1 MRVLLIEDD
10 AEIASLV
17 VRDLH
22 AAGYTVDAVDQGEAG
37 LHAAL
42 DTDYSAIV
50 VDLRLPDRDG
60 LEVVRELRGR
70 GVEAPILILTSRR
83 RVADR
88 VAGLKAGADD
98 YLVKPFAMA
107 ELRARL
113 TALQRRSGKRPPRIP
128 TFADLT
134 FDDEG
139 VEALVRGRPL
149 DLARQ
154 ELRLLRLLV
163 ERGGHIVSKRRI
175 EETLYGFDEEVAS
188 NSVEVHIHKLRRA
201 LQATES
207 AATIETRR
215 GVGYRLADK
224 GLVEKALIK
233 KAGR

>member
-10 AEIASLV
+10 AEISSLV

-22 AAGYTVDAVDQGEAG
+22 AVGYTVDAVDQGEAG

-42 DTDYSAIV
+42 DTDYAAIV

-60 LEVVRELRGR
+60 LDVVRDLRGR
-70 GVEAPILILTSRR
+70 GIEAPILILTSRR

-107 ELRARL
+107 EFRARL
-113 TALQRRSGKRPPRIP
+113 AALHRRSGRRPAKPP
-128 TFADLT
+128 AFADVT

-139 VEALVRGRPL
+139 VEALVAGKPL

-175 EETLYGFDEEVAS
+175 EETLYGFEEEVAS
-188 NSVEVHIHKLRRA
+188 NTVEVHIHKLRRA
-201 LQATES
+201 LQATGC
-207 AATIETRR
+207 ATSIETRR
-215 GVGYRLADK
+215 GVGYRLVA
-224 GLVEKALIK
+224 KA
-233 KAGR
+233 AS

>member
-10 AEIASLV
+10 AEITSLV

-22 AAGYTVDAVDQGEAG
+22 GAGYTVDAVDHGEAG

-42 DTDYSAIV
+42 DTSYTVIV

-60 LEVVRELRGR
+60 LDVVRELRSR
-70 GVEAPILILTSRR
+70 GVQSPVLILTGRR

-98 YLVKPFAMA
+98 YLVKPFALA
-107 ELRARL
+107 ELRARVA
-113 TALQRRSGKRPPRIP
+113 ALQRRSGKRARPPA
-128 TFADLT
+128 FADVT
-134 FDDEG
+134 FDEEG
-139 VEALVRGRPL
+139 VEALVAGQPL

-163 ERGGHIVSKRRI
+163 ERGGHIVSKRLI

-207 AATIETRR
+207 ASVIETRR
-215 GVGYRLADK
+215 GVGYRLA
-224 GLVEKALIK
+224 K
-233 KAGR
+233 KAAAR